1 MNEEASDYYGS
12 WYRYDRFNKSTPT
25 LAGAWNDMNEP
36 SVFDNDLEK
45 TLPFETLHN
54 GSVEHRNIHNMYGF
68 LQVYNEQHFSS
79 KKKNIYIQ
87 KPYSYF

>member
-1 MNEEASDYYGS
+1 M
-12 WYRYDRFNKSTPT
+12 
-25 LAGAWNDMNEP
+25 AGAWNDMNEP

-68 LQVYNEQHFSS
+68 LQVYNEQQFSL
-79 KKKNIYIQ
+79 KKKNIYSKTVILFLDSIHTQ
-87 KPYSYF
+87 RSHDKR

>member
-1 MNEEASDYYGS
+1 
-12 WYRYDRFNKSTPT
+12 
-25 LAGAWNDMNEP
+25 MNEP

-68 LQVYNEQHFSS
+68 LQVYNEQQFSL
-79 KKKNIYIQ
+79 KKKNIYSKTVILFLDSIHTQ
-87 KPYSYF
+87 RSHDKR